1 MASKRFKYTIIPVL
15 ICLLI
20 LMSGCG
26 INSGDGDNGNNTRE
40 NGKLKIFTT
49 IYPVYFF
56 TSSIAADKG
65 EVINLVPAGGEAH
78 HWEPSPK
85 DVVEMNHADAV
96 IFSGAGMEAWIDDI
110 LTGLNEGVKAVD
122 CSENI
127 ELLSVGGSQHLDGT
141 HEASVDP
148 HIWMDPVNAT
158 VMVEN
163 ITKALCELDPEN
175 AQVFKQRGDALIKRL
190 TDLDEEFRKTLQG
203 LNSKKMVVSHAAF
216 GYMAKRYGLEQISVR
231 GISPEVEPG
240 PARLAEIIDTI
251 RQNDIKCIF
260 VESLVSPKIS
270 ETIAG
275 ETGVKTLVLYT
286 LGGIS
291 KEDEQSG
298 EDYFSLMQKNL
309 AHLREGL
316 GG

>member
-1 MASKRFKYTIIPVL
+1 MRSRRFKNIIILL

-20 LMSGCG
+20 LPAGCG
-26 INSGDGDNGNNTRE
+26 INVGGVNGNNIRE
-40 NGKLKIFTT
+40 DGKLKIYTT
-49 IYPVYFF
+49 IYPVYYF
-56 TSSIAADKG
+56 TSTIVADKG
-65 EVINLVPAGGEAH
+65 EVINLIPAGGEAH
-78 HWEPSPK
+78 HWEPSPR
-85 DVVEMNHADAV
+85 DVVEMNRADAI

-110 LTGLNEGVKAVD
+110 LAGLNQGVKAVD

-127 ELLSVGGSQHLDGT
+127 ELLSAGGSQHLHGT
-141 HEASVDP
+141 REATVDP
-148 HIWMDPVNAT
+148 HIWTDPVNAK

-163 ITKALCELDPEN
+163 ITKALCDIDPEN
-175 AQVFKQRGDALIKRL
+175 ARVFKQRGDDLIQKL
-190 TDLDEEFRKTLQG
+190 EDLDEEFRETLRG
-203 LNSKKMVVSHAAF
+203 VSSNKMVVSHAAF

-231 GISPEVEPG
+231 GISPELEPG
-240 PARLAEIIDTI
+240 PARLAEIIDII
-251 RQNDIKCIF
+251 RQHDIKCIF

-270 ETIAG
+270 ETIAQ
-275 ETGVKTLVLYT
+275 EAGVKTLVLYT

-291 KEDEQSG
+291 IENEQNG